1 MVMFTPPPPVDPDG
15 VPAAVVP
22 NLVAVTHGL
31 REALRYEATEAE
43 ALALARVA
51 DRHGLYTGA
60 GDRDRWDPGRRF
72 FYLARTAA
80 AIRRLLAVERRDPT
94 EEGALYGFPTCCI
107 EAFAGSR
114 PWPADGEPNL
124 PLRAW
129 RRTAGGPSPELNI
142 LLWYLDDRRT
152 PYYLISHFPCSFQC
166 PASLAYAR
174 ALQQLVRAE
183 RPELAGQLDAYLR
196 RPVLLFDRTRGPRDE
211 NDGYVFLG
219 RSAGNEIRYS
229 QLHPLRTARRLEPFC
244 RGDRIVNEAARVA
257 VFRGDELVGSV
268 PTGTDV
274 EAHILPFDA
283 GGDPPASPG
292 SCT

>member
-1 MVMFTPPPPVDPDG
+1 MVMFMPQPSVDPDG

-43 ALALARVA
+43 AMALVRLA
-51 DRHGLYTGA
+51 DRYGLCTAA

-72 FYLARTAA
+72 FYVARTAT
-80 AIRRLLAVERRDPT
+80 AIRRLLAVERRDPA
-94 EEGALYGFPTCCI
+94 EEGALYGFPRCCV

-114 PWPADGEPNL
+114 PWPADAEPNL

-129 RRTAGGPSPELNI
+129 RRTAGAPFPELNI

-166 PASLAYAR
+166 AASLAYAH
-174 ALQQLVRAE
+174 ALQQLLRAE
-183 RPELAGQLDAYLR
+183 RPELAGQLDAYLP
-196 RPVLLFDRTRGPRDE
+196 RPILLFDRTRGPWDE
-211 NDGYVFLG
+211 NNGYVFLG
-219 RSAGNEIRYS
+219 QSAGNEIRYS
-229 QLHPLRTARRLEPFC
+229 RLHPLRTARRLEPFC
-244 RGDRIVNEAARVA
+244 RGDRLVNEASRVA
-257 VFRGDELVGSV
+257 VFRGDELIGSV
-268 PTGTDV
+268 PKGAGM

-283 GGDPPASPG
+283 GGHLSASPG
-292 SCT
+292 SC